1 MNILIWLLS
10 RKIKSK
16 LVFSSNVDGVTI
28 VHLPNGPTA
37 YFRLSNVRLSKDIRG
52 HGKVQDY
59 KPELILNNFNTRL
72 GSIIGRMFCALFPQQ
87 PEFQGR
93 QVATFHNQRDFIF
106 FRRHRYIFRN
116 GEKADIQELGPRFTL
131 RLEALQK
138 GTFDP
143 EFGEYEWMHKP
154 ELDTSR
160 RKFFL

>member
-1 MNILIWLLS
+1 
-10 RKIKSK
+10 
-16 LVFSSNVDGVTI
+16 

-37 YFRLSNVRLSKDIRG
+37 YFRLTSVRLNKDIRG
-52 HGKVQDY
+52 HGKVGDY
-59 KPELILNNFNTRL
+59 RPELILNNFNTRL
-72 GSIIGRMFCALFPQQ
+72 GSIVGRMLCALFPAV

-106 FRRHRYIFRN
+106 FRRHRYIFRD
-116 GEKADIQELGPRFTL
+116 GKKADIQELGPRFTL